1 MSADNKK
8 DITIEKKDEKTEGI
22 ESRRRVLKK
31 ILIGSGAVAAAGM
44 LPAKWMKPVINA
56 VGPYNAHASLT
67 TLGLTTTVAPVTTT
81 VVPVTTTVAPVT
93 TTVAPV
99 TTTVAPV
106 TTTVAPVT
114 TTVAPRGET
123 SKQPNVLNQVVR
135 QDTNTVKVKV
145 KTRLGKFRSNTFSG
159 GGSKGAGKTDT
170 ED

>member
-56 VGPYNAHASLT
+56 VGPYNAYASLATTFGPTT
-67 TLGLTTTVAPVTTT
+67 TLGPTTTA
-81 VVPVTTTVAPVT
+81 
-93 TTVAPV
+93 
-99 TTTVAPV
+99 
-106 TTTVAPVT
+106 
-114 TTVAPRGET
+114 APRGET

>member
-56 VGPYNAHASLT
+56 VGPYNAYAGTSSPT
-67 TLGLTTTVAPVTTT
+67 TLGPTTTA
-81 VVPVTTTVAPVT
+81 
-93 TTVAPV
+93 
-99 TTTVAPV
+99 
-106 TTTVAPVT
+106 
-114 TTVAPRGET
+114 APRGET
-123 SKQPNVLNQVVR
+123 NKQPNVLNQVVR